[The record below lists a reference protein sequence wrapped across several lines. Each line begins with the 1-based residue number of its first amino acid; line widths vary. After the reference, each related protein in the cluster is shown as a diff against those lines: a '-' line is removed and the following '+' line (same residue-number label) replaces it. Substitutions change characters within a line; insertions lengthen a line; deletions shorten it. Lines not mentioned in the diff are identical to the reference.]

1 MITLSIALLLARVV
15 VGLVMAAHGAQK
27 LLGWFG
33 GHGLARTGE
42 FFGYLGFRPG
52 KVFAAAA
59 GLAEVT
65 GGLLVTLGFLGPVGP
80 AIVTSVMIVAMT
92 TVHWQHGLFASDN
105 GIEVPLLYITA
116 AVSLALVGFG
126 AYAVDAWL
134 DIAPRWTLAATVV
147 ALGAGVAG
155 ALGALLVRR
164 RLTAPAGA

>member
-33 GHGLARTGE
+33 GHGLTKTGE

-105 GIEVPLLYITA
+105 GIEVPLLYTTA
-116 AVSLALVGFG
+116 AVSLAIVGFG

-134 DIAPRWTLAATVV
+134 DIAPHWTLAATVV
-147 ALGAGVAG
+147 VFGTAVLG

-164 RLTAPAGA
+164 RPPAPAGA